1 MRTVLGIF
9 LAVLSSMAADG
20 CKRAASS
27 AVTPQKLSECSA
39 RMSVVFPQ
47 SARPIRISE
56 SHGMDDAIFLKVEI
70 NRNDLAR
77 FIQGS
82 PFAGMVLRTDRHR
95 LSPRKRLSWWDVDSI
110 ANFQS
115 GEVQLPDASYLRILI
130 GLDKPTKAML
140 YLEWFET

>member
-1 MRTVLGIF
+1 MRTLLGIF
-9 LAVLSSMAADG
+9 LAVLAGMAAAG
-20 CKRAASS
+20 CKRSASS

-47 SARPIRISE
+47 SARPIRITE

-70 NRNDLAR
+70 NRNDLGR
-77 FIQGS
+77 FIQKS
-82 PFAGMVLRTDRHR
+82 PFAAMVLRTDRHR
-95 LSPRKRLSWWDVDSI
+95 LSPLKGLSWWDVASV

-130 GLDKPTKAML
+130 ALDNTAKAML